1 MYILTISAC
10 GVSALHYQCMW
21 DGVPRGGTWISPHG
35 GTLAAFVGEARGLI
49 DQLCAQWPT
58 LFGRL
63 PALFALST
71 REPSDGRWRSMTSQ
85 SFSNRVAWHEFGALS
100 QDSFERLKSEKVA
113 LRERCRK
120 SARGSRAR

>member
-1 MYILTISAC
+1 
-10 GVSALHYQCMW
+10 MW

-35 GTLAAFVGEARGLI
+35 GTLAAFRRRSARI
-49 DQLCAQWPT
+49 DRSALRAMACDGWAASRLACT
-58 LFGRL
+58 LDPG
-63 PALFALST
+63 AL
-71 REPSDGRWRSMTSQ
+71 RIDDGGAMTSQ
-85 SFSNRVAWHEFGALS
+85 SFICRVAWHEFGALS